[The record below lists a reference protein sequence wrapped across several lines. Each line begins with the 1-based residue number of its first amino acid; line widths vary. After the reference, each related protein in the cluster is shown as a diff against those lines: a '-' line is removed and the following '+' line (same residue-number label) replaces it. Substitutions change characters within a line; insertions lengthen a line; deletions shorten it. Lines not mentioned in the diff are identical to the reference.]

1 MKPKVKL
8 QTFTIYS
15 LMTLIS
21 CLPRRVSG
29 WIGGY
34 IGYLNLKLE
43 TRSAK
48 VTQTNI
54 DLCLPELSSAERSLL
69 VVESLKNTGK
79 NFMETPAVWMGSF
92 GRISNWIKHVENRE
106 VLDQAYAQGQGVV
119 IILPHLGNWELF
131 NLYYSQYPAGEMTAL
146 YQPPVKPYLQSIMA
160 DIRGRFG
167 NEIVPTTRRGITR
180 LYRSLGNGEVVTI
193 LPDQVPESGDYVNFF
208 GEKALTDRLIS
219 RLLAKTGAQVVCC
232 FIKRLPRNEG
242 FTVCFREPDVDVYST
257 DNLVSMAGVN
267 KSVEACVREAPAQYQ
282 WEYKR
287 FRERPAGKLRIYN
300 YEGDT
305 WTHH

>member
-1 MKPKVKL
+1 
-8 QTFTIYS
+8 
-15 LMTLIS
+15 
-21 CLPRRVSG
+21 
-29 WIGGY
+29 
-34 IGYLNLKLE
+34 
-43 TRSAK
+43 
-48 VTQTNI
+48 
-54 DLCLPELSSAERSLL
+54 
-69 VVESLKNTGK
+69 
-79 NFMETPAVWMGSF
+79 
-92 GRISNWIKHVENRE
+92 
-106 VLDQAYAQGQGVV
+106 
-119 IILPHLGNWELF
+119 
-131 NLYYSQYPAGEMTAL
+131 
-146 YQPPVKPYLQSIMA
+146 MA